1 MTRRLRFIAAFLAA
15 TMVPVQAA
23 AQTPAQLVDLDL
35 EDLLRINVQR
45 VFGASERLQ
54 PVTEAPSSVTIV
66 TAEEI
71 NRYGYRTL
79 AEILGSVRGFF
90 VTNDRNYSYLGARG
104 FGRPG
109 DYNAR
114 VLLLVNGHK
123 TNDNVFDQAYI
134 GAELGIDVAMFE
146 RVEIIRG
153 PASSLYGTSAFF
165 AVVNVV
171 TRSGASLNGASLE
184 ADAGTLGSQL
194 GRGSFGRQYANGAD
208 VAASA
213 TFERSSGVG
222 SLYFPAFDAPGT
234 NQGIAEDLDGEQVG
248 EMYGR
253 FKLRDFNVTGTYG
266 RRKKLVPTASFS
278 TLFNSQS
285 PREQTIDEHTM
296 IDAQYERM
304 AGRARVSAD
313 LFFDRARYDA
323 VYPYA
328 GERDDMPVLINSD
341 GFIGSRWGA
350 GMHATRPLPG
360 RQTLTAGG
368 EFVANIT
375 QNQWTAYNDPQVDGF
390 SIEQSSR
397 QGAIYLQDEIR
408 VQPWL
413 LLNGG
418 VRYDRYQRFART
430 TPRGAVIVMPSSNQS
445 FKYLYGRAFRAPNMY
460 ELYYYDDA
468 TSYLQPESI
477 DTHEVVWEQY
487 VGEWLRTSLSGYRYT
502 ATPTNHGRCRRS
514 GRRVRVR
521 VLQRRHAAR
530 ERVRGGGRG
539 PLQARPPGARQL
551 FAAARRRSNERHADQ
566 LAAPDG
572 QAASQRAGAVPL
584 DRRGRGP
591 VPRAAAYACRYHS
604 GGGDGRERDAHHARE
619 QRVRAGRIG
628 TKPVRCAVCRS
639 GVGRARRRRDSAER
653 QDGTHRHPLEVLD
666 PVTAD
671 SAGLERQKGHRY
683 CACRSIVR
691 NEPAIV
697 SALRT
702 ASSAS
707 DY

>member
-1 MTRRLRFIAAFLAA
+1 MNTCFRTRLFRFIVAVTAA
-15 TMVPVQAA
+15 TMLPVAAA
-23 AQTPAQLVDLDL
+23 AQTAPQLADLDL
-35 EDLLRINVQR
+35 EELLRINIQR

-54 PVTEAPSSVTIV
+54 PVTEAPSSVTIN

-123 TNDNVFDQAYI
+123 INDNVFDQAYI

-146 RVEIIRG
+146 RVEVIRG

-171 TRSGASLNGASLE
+171 TRSGASIGGASLD

-222 SLYFPAFDAPGT
+222 NLYFPAFDTPGT
-234 NQGIAEDLDGEQVG
+234 NRGIAENLDGEQVG
-248 EMYGR
+248 EIYAR
-253 FKLRDFNVTGTYG
+253 FKRRDFSVTGTYG
-266 RRKKLVPTASFS
+266 RRQKLVPTASFS

-285 PREQTIDEHTM
+285 PREQTVDEHTM
-296 IDAQYERM
+296 IDAQYDRTV
-304 AGRARVSAD
+304 GRTRVSAD
-313 LFFDRARYDA
+313 LFFDRSRYDA

-328 GERDDMPVLINSD
+328 AEHDDMPVLINND
-341 GFIGSRWGA
+341 GFIGARWGG
-350 GMHATRPLPG
+350 GMHATRALPG

-375 QNQWTAYNDPQVDGF
+375 QEQWTAYNDPRVAGF
-390 SIEQSSR
+390 DIDQSSR
-397 QGAIYLQDEIR
+397 QGAIFVQDELR
-408 VQPWL
+408 LRPWL

-468 TSYLQPESI
+468 TSYLRPESI
-477 DTHEVVWEQY
+477 ATHEVVWEQY
-487 VGEWLRTSLSGYRYT
+487 VGEWLRTSLSAYKYT
-502 ATPTNHGRCRRS
+502 ASQLITISVVDPNDPFGFAFFNDGTLRAKGLEAEAEVRS
-514 GRRVRVR
+514 KRGLQLLGSYS
-521 VLQRRHAAR
+521 LQRAEDESSAPLTNSPREMAKLRLSAPLRFGHAI
-530 ERVRGGGRG
+530 
-539 PLQARPPGARQL
+539 GAFEVQYL
-551 FAAARRRSNERHADQ
+551 APRRT
-566 LAAPDG
+566 LAG
-572 QAASQRAGAVPL
+572 TTVPS
-584 DRRGRGP
+584 
-591 VPRAAAYACRYHS
+591 ATIANAT
-604 GGGDGRERDAHHARE
+604 
-619 QRVRAGRIG
+619 I
-628 TKPVRCAVCRS
+628 TKRFNRTFEL
-639 GVGRARRRRDSAER
+639 VGS
-653 QDGTHRHPLEVLD
+653 
-666 PVTAD
+666 
-671 SAGLERQKGHRY
+671 
-683 CACRSIVR
+683 VR
-691 NEPAIV
+691 NLFDSQYADPASDEHASDAIQQNG
-697 SALRT
+697 RT
-702 ASSAS
+702 ARVGIRWNLWTPR
-707 DY
+707 